1 MTNRFLQT
9 AASFTALALLT
20 LTSAAEAQIS
30 FVNMFRSNSF
40 SQTGNGNS
48 LSLNGYFFSVDLN
61 SVNPGDFTTGT
72 VTGPG
77 PTTPVALT
85 LTPGNPTNLGY
96 QTGFF
101 PNKTTMDTAFPT
113 GTYVFHGLGGTQG
126 PLDATLHYNGDVFP
140 ASQPFLTGTDY
151 MNLQGVNASNAISL
165 HFSSFSFQSAANA
178 QFQFLTIYDNTL
190 NAFVYNAGFL
200 PQTATGIT
208 ISANTLAAGHS
219 FTYELIDSNRVFDT
233 AGVGADFAP
242 QLGFDFRTTG
252 SFSTSRSVVPE
263 PGALALLG
271 SLGLTALAFLKRRG
285 RLSTSQDS

>member
-1 MTNRFLQT
+1 MIIRPLQT
-9 AASFTALALLT
+9 MACFSALALLT

-77 PTTPVALT
+77 PTTPLALT
-85 LTPGNPTNLGY
+85 LAPGNPTDLGY

-101 PNKTTMDTAFPT
+101 PSKTSMDTAFPT
-113 GTYVFHGLGGTQG
+113 GTYAFHGIGGTQG
-126 PLDATLHYNGDVFP
+126 PKDATLHYNGDVYP
-140 ASQPFLTGTDY
+140 ASQPFLTGSDFS
-151 MNLQGVNASNAISL
+151 NLQGLNASNPTSL
-165 HFSSFSFQSAANA
+165 HFSSFNFDSAANA
-178 QFQFLTIYDNTL
+178 QFQFFTIYDQTL
-190 NAFVYNAGFL
+190 GAFVYNAGFL

-208 ISANTLAAGHS
+208 ISANTLASGHS

-233 AGVGADFAP
+233 AGIGANFAP
-242 QLGFDFRTTG
+242 QLGFDFRTIG
-252 SFSTSRSVVPE
+252 SFSTSRAVVPE
-263 PGALALLG
+263 PGAFALFGSLGITALALL
-271 SLGLTALAFLKRRG
+271 KRRFPKKE
-285 RLSTSQDS
+285 SC

>member
-1 MTNRFLQT
+1 MTIRPLQT
-9 AASFTALALLT
+9 MACFTALALLT
-20 LTSAAEAQIS
+20 LTPAAEAQIS

-40 SQTGNGNS
+40 SQIGNGNS

-61 SVNPGDFTTGT
+61 SVNSGDFASGT

-85 LTPGNPTNLGY
+85 VSPGNPTDLGY

-101 PNKTTMDTAFPT
+101 PNKTAMDTAFPI
-113 GTYVFHGLGGTQG
+113 GTYVFHGLGGTKG

-140 ASQPFLTGTDY
+140 ASQPFLTGSDF
-151 MNLQGVNASNAISL
+151 MNLQGVNASNSIAL

-200 PQTATGIT
+200 PQTATGVT
-208 ISANTLAAGHS
+208 IAPNTLASGHS
-219 FTYELIDSNRVFDT
+219 FTYELIDSNRVFDP
-233 AGVGADFAP
+233 AGIGATFDP
-242 QLGFDFRTTG
+242 QIGFDFRTIG

-263 PGALALLG
+263 PGAIALFG
-271 SLGLTALAFLKRRG
+271 SLGLTGLALLKRRFHK
-285 RLSTSQDS
+285 